1 MDNNMEQLF
10 AGANSFDTY
19 FQTYLAHHV
28 LVAIGSIESLD
39 EKTHT
44 ATVRAPINDPV
55 RVYAEYHNVEVLLPS
70 GVSCPVSNMYCL
82 LFAPQVPV
90 AIGGK
95 EGLTLYNNAGPYDT
109 KALKAIPLVPFNLQ
123 PAYGAG
129 TTPGGFSMFTP
140 FGNIGVSSSGMG
152 IYYQG
157 KDAKTEISIDPEGVI
172 NIGKDGYG
180 VIFDREGLQVVAQDD
195 NLIRTIVITPT
206 SFLMKLQDTN
216 ETDIFTL
223 NMDDGGNV
231 QITTDNNTIAITSTG
246 VTIRNKQGEKYNTV
260 TLDSDGV
267 SIEDKSG
274 NTIETTSTGIT
285 LQGKKG
291 SVEIQ

>member
-90 AIGGK
+90 AIGDK

-172 NIGKDGYG
+172 NINKDGQAI
-180 VIFDREGLQVVAQDD
+180 IFENDSIQ
-195 NLIRTIVITPT
+195 LIAHGENRIRRIVLNP
-206 SFLMKLQDTN
+206 SSLSVNLQDT
-216 ETDIFTL
+216 EEEDIFSLTVDT
-223 NMDDGGNV
+223 NGNV
-231 QITTDNNTIAITSTG
+231 QLTTDENSLAITSTN
-246 VTIRNKQGEKYNTV
+246 VVIQNKQGEDSNTV
-260 TLDSDGV
+260 TLDSDG
-267 SIEDKSG
+267 ITLEDKTG
-274 NTIETTSTGIT
+274 NTVEMSSTGIS
-285 LQGKKG
+285 LKGQMG